1 MLDSVLMAFS
11 LYSRIP
17 VPQAKWN
24 EKSMRW
30 CICFLPLVGAVIGLI
45 QWAAYMLLGY
55 FSFGTVFRGAIL
67 TVLPVMLSG
76 GIHMDGFMD
85 TCDEIGRAHV

>member
-1 MLDSVLMAFS
+1 LKDEQKAGRDMLDSVLMAFS

-55 FSFGTVFRGAIL
+55 F
-67 TVLPVMLSG
+67 PSG
-76 GIHMDGFMD
+76 QFSA
-85 TCDEIGRAHV
+85 ERS

>member
-45 QWAAYMLLGY
+45 QWAAYMLLG
-55 FSFGTVFRGAIL
+55 SLVLMSKLISMMIVAAVGLITIRIGLLDELHDLLHLRG
-67 TVLPVMLSG
+67 
-76 GIHMDGFMD
+76 
-85 TCDEIGRAHV
+85 